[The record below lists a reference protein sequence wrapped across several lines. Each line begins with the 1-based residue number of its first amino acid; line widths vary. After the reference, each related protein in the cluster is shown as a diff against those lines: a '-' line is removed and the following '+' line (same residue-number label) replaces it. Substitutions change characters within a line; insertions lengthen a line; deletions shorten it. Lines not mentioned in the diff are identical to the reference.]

1 MESVVSNKPSEEEER
16 HFSQVNEDARRRLR
30 AELDVA
36 AQKAADARLIAAS
49 LSTSKASVIDR
60 IQAMGFDA
68 DKARVFDLLPLVHV
82 AWADGKVQASERRT
96 ILNILTTRGI
106 ESDSEAWLLIEALLE
121 ERPSAAFLD
130 ETLDILR
137 DLVGGSHDRAAS
149 LVELSIRVAEAHG
162 ALFGLLGTVSDEERK
177 VLEQIASALSPQAS
191 AEFAARISG

>member
-177 VLEQIASALSPQAS
+177 VLEHIASALSPQAS